1 MYLFI
6 DVLVVGFLLE
16 DIHIERFFRAVLKYI
31 IQLLFFFLNAKYLA
45 DSTKTMNALGM

>member
-16 DIHIERFFRAVLKYI
+16 DINLERFFRAVLKYI
-31 IQLLFFFLNAKYLA
+31 IFYLFIYFF
-45 DSTKTMNALGM
+45 